1 MNADAEALSVLPMRV
16 AGEDCALPAL
26 AVEEIL
32 GTRRVV
38 PIPGA
43 PPHLPGVVAW
53 RGRAVALLDL
63 GVLLGKPRLVPDA
76 PIERIVVIALADG
89 SLALPAEWVEAVH
102 IAAASSVHT
111 ARVTHHRFATVEV
124 EVWRRVL
131 PLLDLGLLSAALLG
145 QSPSRPV

>member
-1 MNADAEALSVLPMRV
+1 MSTDAEALSVLPMRV
-16 AGEDCALPAL
+16 AGDDCALPAL

-32 GTRRVV
+32 GSRRVV

-43 PPHLPGVVAW
+43 PLHLPGVVAW
-53 RGRAVALLDL
+53 RGRAIALLDL
-63 GVLLGKPRLVPDA
+63 GVLLGKPRLAPDA
-76 PIERIVVIALADG
+76 AIERIVVIALAEG

-102 IAAASSVHT
+102 LAPGSSVRS
-111 ARVTHHRFATVEV
+111 ARITHHRFAVAEI

-145 QSPSRPV
+145 DGAAGRS

>member
-1 MNADAEALSVLPMRV
+1 MSSPISVVPVRI

-26 AVEEIL
+26 AVEEVL
-32 GTRRVV
+32 GARRVV

-63 GVLLGKPRLVPDA
+63 GVLLGKPRLAPDA
-76 PIERIVVIALADG
+76 PLERIVIVAVADG
-89 SLALPAEWVEAVH
+89 ALALPAEWVEAVH
-102 IAAASSVHT
+102 DAAPEAVRPAH
-111 ARVTHHRFATVEV
+111 VTQHRFASSEV

-131 PLLDLGLLSAALLG
+131 PLVDLGLLAAALLG
-145 QSPSRPV
+145 DGRAA